1 MLHQLTSHGIMSGGD
16 PLHYARGLL
25 RRSDAHLARE
35 LKSVR
40 AAEVSASAFMFGLWQ
55 GMHKA
60 QGGHTIAYLPTDLVA
75 GIGLHVAG
83 LFSGKYGHHLHAFAD
98 GALASF
104 ATTAGYRVGER
115 AKDGGFMKGL
125 SGMFGDVG
133 AAPTGGASI
142 SDKELDSLVRAE

>member
-25 RRSDAHLARE
+25 RRSDAH
-35 LKSVR
+35 
-40 AAEVSASAFMFGLWQ
+40 LWQ